1 MPLCGRYNTS
11 ASSSFLPQLR
21 HSTSN
26 TIMCIRHSV
35 ANEAKKISSETIHQ
49 QIGRQ
54 TLQTMQ
60 YRAVITYVKSF
71 YMEIHCRIRNEL
83 SFRAHIRILV
93 SSISF
98 AERIFFFHSIHSFSL
113 LFPSAI
119 SPFAIHF
126 FLLLHRV
133 YVCIYFSGCS
143 CLYASHFIQFFFPTV
158 DICKRHDKM
167 DLWEKKHF
175 HNNRIETEHAN
186 TDWWEGEEKI
196 E

>member
-98 AERIFFFHSIHSFSL
+98 AERIFFFPFHPLIQFALSVCY
-113 LFPSAI
+113 
-119 SPFAIHF
+119 FAIRNSF
-126 FLLLHRV
+126 FSAAPSSV
-133 YVCIYFSGCS
+133 
-143 CLYASHFIQFFFPTV
+143 CLYIF
-158 DICKRHDKM
+158 
-167 DLWEKKHF
+167 
-175 HNNRIETEHAN
+175 
-186 TDWWEGEEKI
+186 
-196 E
+196 